1 MKNCK
6 QNSSTTDDALSTAQ
20 PKTNPA
26 KLSIKNK
33 KHIGSIRRTNHLE
46 VTSRQRWLVPTLTYY
61 CGKCCAIRRNCDVT
75 VPKCRAHIN
84 EPVRFKSKF
93 EFNKEKQQKPTSS
106 HAHDFTVNFFDMSLC
121 VCVVFYYYYFFMLF
135 ANFALF
141 SRNIFNFFLLYFC
154 VFCRLVSFC
163 WFYQTAFLEVSA
175 HLAQHCNVLQTLLPL
190 AICLSF
196 CRVCVCLCTIN
207 AEPLAV

>member
-1 MKNCK
+1 MGVEESKIQVNSNAAASTAFGNAMKNCK

-93 EFNKEKQQKPTSS
+93 EFNKEK
-106 HAHDFTVNFFDMSLC
+106 
-121 VCVVFYYYYFFMLF
+121 
-135 ANFALF
+135 
-141 SRNIFNFFLLYFC
+141 
-154 VFCRLVSFC
+154 
-163 WFYQTAFLEVSA
+163 
-175 HLAQHCNVLQTLLPL
+175 
-190 AICLSF
+190 
-196 CRVCVCLCTIN
+196 
-207 AEPLAV
+207 